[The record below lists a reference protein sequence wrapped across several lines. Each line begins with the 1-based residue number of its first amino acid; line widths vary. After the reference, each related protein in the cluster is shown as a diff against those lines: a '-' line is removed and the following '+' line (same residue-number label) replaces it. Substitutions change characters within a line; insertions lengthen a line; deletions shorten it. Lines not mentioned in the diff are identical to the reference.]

1 MRTARLVALGLGV
14 GFAAG
19 IGLSEVIG
27 IVGVLAFDTEAGI
40 RYLPL
45 YFAIAFAVAFPVLG
59 NRSRR

>member
-1 MRTARLVALGLGV
+1 M